1 MTHLSTHAA
10 TVARALAQYQAGQVI
25 TAQFGAYIAGS
36 DAAEAGIDTC
46 PFDPH
51 ALPDLATQWER
62 GRTDTLD
69 FRTRRKRPRGGIDRL
84 SARARR
90 PATTHAALTHPRDE

>member
-1 MTHLSTHAA
+1 MTHQSTHAA

-25 TAQFGAYIAGS
+25 TAQFGAYIAGA
-36 DAAEAGIDTC
+36 DAVDQGIETC
-46 PFDPH
+46 PFDRDE
-51 ALPDLATQWER
+51 LPDLADQWER

-69 FRTRRKRPRGGIDRL
+69 FRTRRKQPRGGIDRL

-90 PATTHAALTHPRDE
+90 PAATHAAHTHPRDD